1 MEHERFALNSGRKR
15 PAYTPKNIQCPHC
28 GAGLTV
34 KDEQSELVVCEY
46 CGSHLNVSR
55 DEMEVL
61 GKGASRKW
69 DFPLKIGDSFRY
81 QGARYE
87 IIARMVFIE
96 DDDEN
101 EASRQYLLYNPYHGT
116 LWLDDYQGQYSL
128 SMDTHVMPT
137 EDPFSKRRGDTLKT
151 YDGQTWVLEGTGT
164 YELVYVDGALPWIA
178 TIGDQAEYVE
188 FLNNANPKLQYE
200 TQRIAGEIEYG
211 KGESLSLA
219 QVRQALGKPDFLKAE
234 GTGKAAQRAVS
245 ADNVVS
251 ARRGFTF
258 AFVIITIALIVNGFA
273 YMVASSQGRRVL
285 EQNFTAAELT
295 AETLSEPFIVRKDN
309 DILKITANASLD
321 NAWMALD
328 IGIVRQDDDP
338 IRNEDTLLH
347 VDDADMSYYHGS
359 EGGESWSE
367 GSRSST
373 SYINIPQKGTYKLMV
388 HAVSNSGETE
398 TATQA
403 AHNATI
409 RVYAGALVPHY
420 SMLMAIASAVMLV
433 ATFFMHHKWK
443 QGDEDDDDDDD

>member
-1 MEHERFALNSGRKR
+1 MEQERFALNSGRKR
-15 PAYTPKNIQCPHC
+15 PTYTPKNIQCPHC

-61 GKGASRKW
+61 GKGANRKW
-69 DFPLKIGDSFRY
+69 EFPLKIGDSFRY
-81 QGARYE
+81 KSARYE

-96 DDDEN
+96 DNDEN

-128 SMDTHVMPT
+128 STDTHVMPA

-151 YDGQTWVLEGTGT
+151 YDEQTWVLDGTGT

-178 TIGDQAEYVE
+178 QIGDQAEYAE
-188 FLNNANPKLQYE
+188 FLNKANPKLQYE
-200 TQRIAGEIEYG
+200 AQRIAGEIEYG

-219 QVRQALGKPDFLKAE
+219 QVRQALGKPDFQKAA
-234 GTGKAAQRAVS
+234 GDGKMAQRAVS

-258 AFVIITIALIVNGFA
+258 AFVVITIALVVNGFA
-273 YMVASSQGRRVL
+273 YMVASSQGKRVFQQQFSA
-285 EQNFTAAELT
+285 EELT
-295 AETLSEPFIVRKDN
+295 AETISEPFIVRKDG
-309 DILKITANASLD
+309 DIIKITADANLD

-328 IGIVRQDDDP
+328 IGVIRPDSDV
-338 IRNEDTLLH
+338 IRNEDSLIH

-367 GSRSST
+367 GSRRST
-373 SYINIPQKGTYKLMV
+373 SYIKIPQKGTYKLMV

-403 AHNATI
+403 SHSVTI
-409 RVYAGALVPHY
+409 QVYAGSLVPHY
-420 SMLMAIASAVMLV
+420 SMVMAIMSVLMLIG
-433 ATFFMHHKWK
+433 TFVLREQWK
-443 QGDEDDDDDDD
+443 KADSDDDDDD